1 MSSVISFVRHRKLL
15 LMALALFGLLAVDS
29 LRPPAKQVSSGIYI
43 AGVHAYQR
51 VGRPVIS
58 RWVHCRCQPTCSE
71 YSVQA
76 VREHGIA
83 RGLLLTG
90 CRLAAMA
97 KRFMGAFLRLG
108 RLDQPRLVERDTA
121 SCHLKET

>member
-90 CRLAAMA
+90 CRLLTCLEVSIRACSEKHHEKLAACA
-97 KRFMGAFLRLG
+97 GGVLR
-108 RLDQPRLVERDTA
+108 
-121 SCHLKET
+121 C